1 MKLKPATLLPLM
13 FLLATAGCAH
23 QSVYHLKR
31 VPLATGSAEQQVEL
45 DYWRF
50 SYTTI
55 DSNEGIRV
63 EGVAF
68 PKKSAIPVWATWVD
82 DLWMEAY
89 LSDQRGHILA
99 RHLKVFDSRALD
111 FQAGVPFQF
120 TLKPVEMGSPGH
132 VYTTFGYRMVLSRSA
147 SEHPGSAPSKKEV
160 FFASEGALTRY

>member
-1 MKLKPATLLPLM
+1 MKPRTATLLPL
-13 FLLATAGCAH
+13 LIILATSACAH

-31 VPLATGSAEQQVEL
+31 VPLATGSAEQLVEL

-50 SYTTI
+50 SFTTL

-63 EGVAF
+63 VGVAH
-68 PKKSAIPVWATWVD
+68 PKRSAIPVWATWVE

-89 LSDQRGHILA
+89 LSDQRGHVIA

-111 FQAGVPFQF
+111 SHEGVPFQF
-120 TLKPVEMGSPGH
+120 TLKPVEMGSPGR

-147 SEHPGSAPSKKEV
+147 SEHPGSARLKKDV